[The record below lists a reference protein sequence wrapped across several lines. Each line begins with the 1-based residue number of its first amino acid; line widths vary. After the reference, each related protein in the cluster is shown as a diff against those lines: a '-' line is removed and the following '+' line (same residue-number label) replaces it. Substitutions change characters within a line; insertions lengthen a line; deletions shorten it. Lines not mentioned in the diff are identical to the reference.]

1 MLNDARVAGKSAS
14 DANVDMREF
23 IAAKQ
28 WKKIEIWQSRLMQIK
43 GLLKDWKSCRKE
55 KKMASKKCKI
65 YIYIYMYIVRLEKKV
80 SHHLSCAYLI
90 LWEHSLISRNFISGI
105 ILLWVLIRQNL
116 SDFLKV
122 LNRSKSLLKSPKIW
136 PEFVLNS

>member
-1 MLNDARVAGKSAS
+1 MLTDARVAGKSAS
-14 DANVDMREF
+14 DANVDMRKL

-55 KKMASKKCKI
+55 KKMASKKCKKT
-65 YIYIYMYIVRLEKKV
+65 YIYIVRLEKKV

-90 LWEHSLISRNFISGI
+90 LWEHSLIGRNFISGI
-105 ILLWVLIRQNL
+105 ILLWVLIRQNF
-116 SDFLKV
+116 SDFLKI
-122 LNRSKSLLKSPKIW
+122 LKRSKSLLKSPKIR